1 MSSRKRK
8 KAPFLDRNT
17 KKMIRRVFAI
27 DVSTPRLRGRPAT
40 AESAHACF
48 ELLEDEVDMMA
59 RCVKHREAVFSE
71 SKESGRSL
79 CFSKRSGRS
88 LRAPIRY
95 DSLNP
100 DDVFQSPPPF
110 SKMLQASVLPKVV
123 IFYPVILF
131 NLIVL
136 LLSSAN

>member
-40 AESAHACF
+40 TESAHACF

-71 SKESGRSL
+71 SKELVDRFVSQSVLADLFARRFATTPSTPTMSFKVLRHFRRCYRHL
-79 CFSKRSGRS
+79 CFLKW
-88 LRAPIRY
+88 
-95 DSLNP
+95 
-100 DDVFQSPPPF
+100 
-110 SKMLQASVLPKVV
+110 
-123 IFYPVILF
+123 
-131 NLIVL
+131 
-136 LLSSAN
+136 

>member
-40 AESAHACF
+40 TESAHACF

-79 CFSKRSGRS
+79 CFSKRSSRS
-88 LRAPIRY
+88 FRAPIRY

-110 SKMLQASVLPKVV
+110 SKVLQASVLPKVV
-123 IFYPVILF
+123 ILPSY
-131 NLIVL
+131 IVQFDCIIIIECY
-136 LLSSAN
+136 